1 MKAIGY
7 RPASPLSAPD
17 CFIELERAPPVP
29 AAHDLLV
36 SVRAV
41 SVNPVDTKVRNGS
54 VPVGDD
60 VDILGWDVA
69 GTVRDVGSE
78 VTLFRPGDDVYYAG
92 SFGRSGGN
100 AELHVVDERIAGFKP
115 SSLTFTQAAAL
126 PLTSLTAWELLFDR
140 LGVIPGKLG
149 NAGALLIIGGAGG
162 VGSMLIQLARRLT
175 GLMVIATASRPESRD
190 WCLKL
195 GAHHVIDHSR
205 SMTEELAAMNAPP
218 ITHIAA
224 LNQTA
229 RHWNAISAIIAPQGK
244 VGVITDHDT
253 LDASQLKAKSASLHW
268 EMVFTR
274 PLFATPDMI
283 AQHNILNE
291 VASLVDA
298 GLLRTTVSKELRPL
312 DAASLK
318 EAHALVEGGQML
330 GKVVLPGI
338 SPDTIKR

>member
-7 RPASPLSAPD
+7 RPASPLSDPH
-17 CFIELERAPPVP
+17 CFFDFERDPPVP

-36 SVRAV
+36 AVHAV
-41 SVNPVDTKVRNGS
+41 SVNPVDTKVRQGS
-54 VPVGDD
+54 VPVGKA

-69 GTVRDVGSE
+69 GTVQDVGSE

-92 SFGRSGGN
+92 SFSRSGGN
-100 AELHVVDERIAGFKP
+100 AELHIVDERIVGSKP

-126 PLTSLTAWELLFDR
+126 PLTALTAWELLFDR
-140 LGVIPGKLG
+140 LGVVPGKLS
-149 NAGALLIIGGAGG
+149 NSGALLIIGGAGG

-175 GLMVIATASRPESRD
+175 GLEVIATASRNESHD

-195 GAHHVIDHSR
+195 GAHHVIDHSK

-229 RHWNAISAIIAPQGK
+229 QHWDAICAIIAPQGK
-244 VGVITDHDT
+244 LGIITDHDT
-253 LDASQLKAKSASLHW
+253 LDASPLKAKSASLHW

-274 PLFATPDMI
+274 PVFATPDMI
-283 AQHNILNE
+283 AQHKILNE
-291 VASLVDA
+291 VASLVDV
-298 GLLRTTVSKELRPL
+298 GLLRTTVSRELGSL
-312 DAASLK
+312 DAASLR
-318 EAHALVEGGQML
+318 EAHLLVESGRAL
-330 GKVVLPGI
+330 GKIVLPGI
-338 SPDTIKR
+338 SANAINR